1 MNSDII
7 AKRGMTMKKRNKII
21 IAILVAVIAA
31 LGIATGIY
39 ANDYYRAVDVD
50 EYIMSSKTVTVSQI
64 DEGYFFDGPGE
75 DKALIFYPGAK
86 VEETAY
92 APIMKSLAE
101 QGVDCFLIKMP
112 MKLAIFGASKA
123 DDIRAKYDYE
133 NYYLAGH
140 SLGGAMAANYATEH
154 LNDYSGLFLLAAYP
168 TKDLTKARFPI
179 VLLYGDNDKVLN
191 REKLEVGFT
200 LVPSDY
206 KKVEI
211 AGGNHAQFGSYGA
224 QNGDG
229 EATITPEE
237 QWQITVN
244 TIIKKIEQ

>member
-1 MNSDII
+1 
-7 AKRGMTMKKRNKII
+7 MKKRTRII
-21 IAILVAVIAA
+21 VAILVAVIAV

-39 ANDYYRAVDVD
+39 ANDYYHAVDID
-50 EYIMSSKTVTVSQI
+50 GYIKSSDTVTVSQI
-64 DEGYFFDGPGE
+64 DEGYYFDDPND

-112 MKLAIFGASKA
+112 MKLAILGANKA
-123 DDIRAKYDYE
+123 NNIRAKYKYD

-140 SLGGAMAANYATEH
+140 SLGGAMAANYASEH
-154 LNDYSGLFLLAAYP
+154 LNDYSGLFLLDAYP
-168 TKDLTKARFPI
+168 TKDLTAANFPVVFI
-179 VLLYGDNDKVLN
+179 YGDNDKVLN

-224 QNGDG
+224 QDGDST
-229 EATITPEE
+229 ATITPEE
-237 QWQITVN
+237 QWQISVN
-244 TIIKKIEQ
+244 TTLENL